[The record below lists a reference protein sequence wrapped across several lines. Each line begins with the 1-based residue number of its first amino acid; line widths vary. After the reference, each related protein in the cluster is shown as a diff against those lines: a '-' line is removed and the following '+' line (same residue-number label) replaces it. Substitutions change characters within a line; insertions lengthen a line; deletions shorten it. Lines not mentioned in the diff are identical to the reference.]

1 MQSKNAIITICM
13 LCLLFFIPCVALGE
27 VVQTKN
33 ADGTVCYSVCTADG
47 MQLHDPIPHEI
58 VFAGDLYNDNGIN
71 IGSIYACYVDDDEH
85 LAVYLFESNYFSGFV
100 FQDVFQYSE
109 SLAVVGDLS
118 YQYGYMDE
126 QGNIVIPCQ
135 WRWAESFENGIAV
148 VTYETSKEY
157 ASVWIDRE
165 GKIIS
170 LDPEYGYADE

>member
-1 MQSKNAIITICM
+1 M
-13 LCLLFFIPCVALGE
+13 
-27 VVQTKN
+27 
-33 ADGTVCYSVCTADG
+33 
-47 MQLHDPIPHEI
+47 
-58 VFAGDLYNDNGIN
+58 
-71 IGSIYACYVDDDEH
+71 
-85 LAVYLFESNYFSGFV
+85 FESNYFSGFV